1 MSSEIIKDTK
11 FFHRLDKIREYYGLN
26 QSNFSKKI
34 GIKPS
39 YYTNLKKGISGPS
52 IIIVINIAVHF
63 KQIDLFWLL
72 TGEGEMLKLSPS
84 VIKDENG
91 IYDDLALKNLYQKL
105 KLLPGK
111 EQLLVLNLFN
121 AILEMRCGTKQQN

>member
-1 MSSEIIKDTK
+1 MSSKIIKDTK
-11 FFHRLDKIREYYGLN
+11 FFNRLDKIREYYNLN
-26 QSNFSKKI
+26 QSNFSKKL

-52 IIIVINIAVHF
+52 IIIVINIAFHF
-63 KQIDLFWLL
+63 KQVDLFWLL
-72 TGEGEMLKLSPS
+72 TGEGEMLKSSLSI
-84 VIKDENG
+84 VKDEG
-91 IYDDLALKNLYQKL
+91 GLYDDPALKSLYQKL

-111 EQLLVLNLFN
+111 EQLLILNLFN